1 MTFPMSWP
9 LPAGTSHRLKEL
21 KMYALIGFTV
31 FSALFLSVFAAFY
44 ISRVNRGYDE
54 QKRLKDAA
62 KHESVS
68 STVSES
74 SS

>member
-1 MTFPMSWP
+1 
-9 LPAGTSHRLKEL
+9 
-21 KMYALIGFTV
+21 MYALIGFTV

-44 ISRVNRGYDE
+44 ISRVNRGYEE

-62 KHESVS
+62 KAESAPPA
-68 STVSES
+68 VSES